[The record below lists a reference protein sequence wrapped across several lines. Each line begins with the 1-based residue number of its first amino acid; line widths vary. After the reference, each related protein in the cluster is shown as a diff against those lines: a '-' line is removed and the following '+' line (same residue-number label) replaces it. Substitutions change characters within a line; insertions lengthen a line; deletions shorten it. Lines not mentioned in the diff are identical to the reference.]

1 MTIVKRGFGV
11 SKKIREEIENLAKQ
25 IEYHNNLYYNE
36 DNPEISDYEYDILS
50 RKLADLEKKYPQ
62 YRLEKSP
69 IAHVGGV
76 ASSSFEK
83 VFHKVQMGS
92 LQDAFDFSELRQF
105 DKRVREKICEISY
118 IVEPKV
124 DGLSVSLEYENGRF
138 ARGSTRGN
146 GFVGEDVTQNL
157 KMISSIPQTIGQ
169 NIPLLEVRAE
179 VFMPTKKFQDL
190 VLSQKNSNEAPFK
203 NPRNAAAGSLRQKD
217 PLVVSSRGLEAIVF
231 NVQRLEGIDLISHSD
246 SINMLKNLGFQTIPE
261 SVIFDNIEDCI
272 VEINNIEKRR
282 REYSFDIDGA
292 VIKLDS
298 LANRQKLGST
308 AKNPRWAIAFKYP
321 PEQKQTTLKSIE
333 INVGR
338 TGTLT
343 PVAIFDPVVIAGTTV
358 SRASL
363 HNQDFIDKK
372 DIRIGD
378 TILVRKAGEIIPEV
392 IKSLKHQKNSVSYKL
407 PPNCPICGSLAVRN
421 QGEASTRCENPS
433 CPATM
438 AQTLIHFA
446 SREAMDI
453 VGLGESNVKSLIQS
467 GLVCD
472 VSDIYTLT
480 KDQVM
485 KLSRFKDKSA
495 QNLVESIE
503 NSKKNPLWRLVFGLG
518 IRGVGAS
525 VAKLLCKNYD
535 DIFGLMGARPD
546 DLAKIDGIGPVLAA
560 NIQKFFSLDQTKS
573 LIFRLSSLGVNMKS
587 NSKDQKEG
595 FLKNLTFAI
604 TGKLKTKTRSEIKQM
619 IENFG
624 GKVSSSISSKTSYL
638 IAGDGAGSKLSKAR
652 NLNVKVLREDEAL
665 EMLSNS

>member
-1 MTIVKRGFGV
+1 M

-138 ARGSTRGN
+138 VRGSTRGN

-157 KMISSIPQTIGQ
+157 KMISSIPQIIER

-190 VLSQKNSNEAPFK
+190 ILSQKNSNEAPFK

-217 PLVVSSRGLEAIVF
+217 PLVVWSRGLEAIVF

-246 SINMLKNLGFQTIPE
+246 SINMLKNFGFQTIPE

-272 VEINNIEKRR
+272 AEINNIGKRR
-282 REYSFDIDGA
+282 REYPFDIDGA

-392 IKSLKHQKNSVSYKL
+392 IKSLNHQKNSVSYKL

-421 QGEASTRCENPS
+421 QGEAATRCENPS
-433 CPATM
+433 CPATIT
-438 AQTLIHFA
+438 QNLIHFA

-453 VGLGESNVKSLIQS
+453 VGLGGSNVKALIQS
-467 GLVCD
+467 GLIQD

-480 KDQVM
+480 KDRVM
-485 KLSRFKDKSA
+485 KLSRFKEKSA
-495 QNLVESIE
+495 QNLIESIE

-525 VAKLLCKNYD
+525 VAKLLCKNYA
-535 DIFGLMGARPD
+535 DIFELVGAGTD
-546 DLAKIDGIGPVLAA
+546 DLAEIDGIGPVLAA
-560 NIQKFFSLDQTKS
+560 NIEKFFSLDQTKS
-573 LIFRLSSLGVNMKS
+573 LILRLSSLGLNMKS
-587 NSKDQKEG
+587 NSKGQQEG
-595 FLKNLTFAI
+595 FLKDLTFAI

-619 IENFG
+619 IEDFG

-638 IAGDGAGSKLSKAR
+638 IAGDDAGSKLSKAK
-652 NLNVKVLREDEAL
+652 NLNVKILEEDEAL

>member
-1 MTIVKRGFGV
+1 M
-11 SKKIREEIENLAKQ
+11 SKKIREEIGNLAKQ

-105 DKRVREKICEISY
+105 DKRVREKISEISY
-118 IVEPKV
+118 VVEPKV
-124 DGLSVSLEYENGRF
+124 DGLSVSLEYANGRF
-138 ARGSTRGN
+138 VRGSTRGN

-157 KMISSIPQTIGQ
+157 KMISSIPQAIER
-169 NIPLLEVRAE
+169 NIPFLEVRAE
-179 VFMPTKKFQDL
+179 VFMPTEKFQDL
-190 VLSQKNSNEAPFK
+190 ILGQKNSNETPFK

-217 PLVVSSRGLEAIVF
+217 PLVVRSRGLEAIVF
-231 NVQRLEGIDLISHSD
+231 NVQRLEGIDIISHFA

-261 SVIFDNIEDCI
+261 SIIFYDIEDCI
-272 VEINNIEKRR
+272 AEINNIGQRR
-282 REYSFDIDGA
+282 NQYPFDIDGA
-292 VIKLDS
+292 VIKLD
-298 LANRQKLGST
+298 LLENRQKLGST

-378 TILVRKAGEIIPEV
+378 TIVVRKAGEIIPEV
-392 IKSLKHQKNSVSYKL
+392 IKSLNHQKNSVLYKL
-407 PPNCPICGSLAVRN
+407 PPNCPICGSLAIRN
-421 QGEASTRCENPS
+421 QGEAATRCENPS
-433 CPATM
+433 CPATIT
-438 AQTLIHFA
+438 QNLIHFA

-453 VGLGESNVKSLIQS
+453 VGLGEANVKALIQS

-525 VAKLLCKNYD
+525 VAKLLCRNYA
-535 DIFGLMGARPD
+535 DIFVLIDAKPD

-560 NIQKFFSLDQTKS
+560 NIEKFFSLDQTKS
-573 LIFRLSSLGVNMKS
+573 LIFRLSSLGLNMKS

-595 FLKNLTFAI
+595 FLKDLTFAI
-604 TGKLKTKTRSEIKQM
+604 TGKLKTKTRSEVKQM
-619 IENFG
+619 IEDFG

-638 IAGDGAGSKLSKAR
+638 IAGDDAGSKLQKAR
-652 NLNVKVLREDEAL
+652 NLNVKILGEDEAL

>member
-1 MTIVKRGFGV
+1 M
-11 SKKIREEIENLAKQ
+11 SKKIREEMENLAKQ

-118 IVEPKV
+118 VVEPKV

-138 ARGSTRGN
+138 VRGSTRGN

-157 KMISSIPQTIGQ
+157 KMISSIPQTIGG

-190 VLSQKNSNEAPFK
+190 VLSQKNSNETPFK

-272 VEINNIEKRR
+272 AEINNIGKRR
-282 REYSFDIDGA
+282 REYPFDIDGA
-292 VIKLDS
+292 VIKLNS
-298 LANRQKLGST
+298 LENRQKLGST

-343 PVAIFDPVVIAGTTV
+343 PVAIFEPVVIAGTTV

-433 CPATM
+433 CPATI
-438 AQTLIHFA
+438 AQNLIHFA

-453 VGLGESNVKSLIQS
+453 VGLGESNVKALIQS
-467 GLVCD
+467 GLIQD

-560 NIQKFFSLDQTKS
+560 NIEKFFSLDQTKS
-573 LIFRLSSLGVNMKS
+573 LILRLSSLGVNMKS

-595 FLKNLTFAI
+595 FLKDLTFAI

>member
-1 MTIVKRGFGV
+1 M

-118 IVEPKV
+118 VVEPKV

-138 ARGSTRGN
+138 VRGSTRGN

-157 KMISSIPQTIGQ
+157 KMISSIPQTIGG

-272 VEINNIEKRR
+272 AEINNIGKRR

-292 VIKLDS
+292 VIKLNS
-298 LANRQKLGST
+298 LENRQKLGST

-321 PEQKQTTLKSIE
+321 PEQKQTTLQSIE

-343 PVAIFDPVVIAGTTV
+343 PVAIFEPVVIAGTTV

-433 CPATM
+433 CPATI
-438 AQTLIHFA
+438 AQNLIHFA

-453 VGLGESNVKSLIQS
+453 VGLGESNVKALIQS
-467 GLVCD
+467 GLIQD

-535 DIFGLMGARPD
+535 DIFGIMGAGSD
-546 DLAKIDGIGPVLAA
+546 DLAEIDGIGPVLAA
-560 NIQKFFSLDQTKS
+560 NIEKFFSLDQTKS
-573 LIFRLSSLGVNMKS
+573 LILRLSSLGVNMKS

-595 FLKNLTFAI
+595 FLKDLTFAI